1 MSESTSD
8 AMPMPMPSAG
18 GAEPRAGGPTAAPS
32 RALRPDGGTGSPS
45 PRGEASPRA
54 AAVNGDLPL
63 FLFGTLRDPALFSVV
78 FGRPQGT
85 LECRAAH
92 LPGHAAMRVA
102 GADFPVLVTAPR
114 RRQPGLLV
122 DGLAPAEIAR
132 AVFYESSGYRLAA
145 VRLKVAGT
153 PAWARAFL
161 PTGRLAVS
169 GERWRLADWQR
180 RHRLR
185 VVTAAELAL
194 EHFGRVDA
202 AGFDA
207 LWPEIEQATAARIA
221 AATGGRRTRAGGQ
234 GPAW

>member
-1 MSESTSD
+1 MHETSTAMSETSFRPNGKNPTRSRRQGPRRE
-8 AMPMPMPSAG
+8 AAG
-18 GAEPRAGGPTAAPS
+18 
-32 RALRPDGGTGSPS
+32 DDD
-45 PRGEASPRA
+45 
-54 AAVNGDLPL
+54 VPL

-78 FGRPQGT
+78 FGRPQEG
-85 LECRAAH
+85 LACGAAH
-92 LPGHAAMRVA
+92 LSDHMAMRVD
-102 GADFPVLVTAPR
+102 GADFPVLVSAPR

-145 VRLKVAGT
+145 VRLSVAGAPT
-153 PAWARAFL
+153 MARAFL
-161 PTGRLAVS
+161 PTGRLPVS
-169 GERWRLADWQR
+169 GERWRLAAWQR

-185 VVTAAELAL
+185 VVTAAELVL

-207 LWPEIEQATAARIA
+207 LWPEIERQAAARIA
-221 AATGGRRTRAGGQ
+221 AATGGRAATVGVK